1 MSWLWTRMSVSV
13 SRGVSPGLCRRDPM
27 PFLIPATICSVD
39 NACACKT
46 PASWMKVFNGML
58 RRIRG

>member
-27 PFLIPATICSVD
+27 PFLIAAMISSVD
-39 NACACKT
+39 SACACMT
-46 PASWMKVFNGML
+46 PASWMKVFNDML
-58 RRIRG
+58 RRTRG